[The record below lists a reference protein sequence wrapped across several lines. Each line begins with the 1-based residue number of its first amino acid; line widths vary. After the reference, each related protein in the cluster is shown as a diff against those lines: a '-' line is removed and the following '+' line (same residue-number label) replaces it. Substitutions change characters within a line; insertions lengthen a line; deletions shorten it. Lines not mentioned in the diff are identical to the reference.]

1 MRTRRTRQR
10 QARRGPA
17 RHATAATSRRF
28 RGTGWRIAA
37 APLLVLALVVTVLHP
52 LARTG
57 TDVGEVEAR
66 LSESAHGSIPL
77 LDGGVH
83 GTREGHAELDAPPSP
98 NGGFPVDLPTGHLP
112 DGGAYTTDGSGQW
125 RIVPGGTEPIGAPGA
140 RVFRYTVEIEEG
152 VDATSYGGDEAFARM
167 VDATLAN
174 PKSWTGDPRFGFQRI
189 SDPAHG
195 EPDFRVSL
203 TAAMTVREMCGYTIQ
218 LEVSCYNPIPGRVIV
233 NDARWVRGAV
243 PFQGDIGSYRQYV
256 INHEVGHAIGCA
268 AHVPCDAEGG
278 LAHVMMQQTL
288 SVANDDI
295 AQLDPHGDVPADGL
309 ACRYNPWPFPQ
320 AP

>member
-10 QARRGPA
+10 QDRRGPA
-17 RHATAATSRRF
+17 RIVAAAASRLLQAP
-28 RGTGWRIAA
+28 GWRIAA
-37 APLLVLALVVTVLHP
+37 IPVLVLAIVVAVLHP
-52 LARTG
+52 LGRTG
-57 TDVGEVEAR
+57 TDVGEAEAR
-66 LSESAHGSIPL
+66 LSEAAHGSVPL

-83 GTREGHAELDAPPSP
+83 GTRQQREDPGPIPSP
-98 NGGFPVDLPTGHLP
+98 NEGFPVDLPTGHLP
-112 DGGAYTTDGSGQW
+112 AGGGYATDGSGQW
-125 RIVPGGTEPIGAPGA
+125 RIVPGGTAPVGAPGA
-140 RVFRYTVEIEEG
+140 RVFRYTVEVENG
-152 VDATSYGGDEAFARM
+152 VDTTSYGGDEAVARM

-189 SDPAHG
+189 SDPGQG

-203 TAAMTVREMCGYTIQ
+203 TAAMTVREMCGYTIE

-256 INHEVGHAIGCA
+256 INHEIGHAIGFA
-268 AHVPCDAEGG
+268 AHVPCEAEGA

-288 SVANDDI
+288 STANNDI
-295 AQLDPHGDVPADGL
+295 AQLDPYGSIPADGL
-309 ACRYNPWPFPQ
+309 SCRYNPWPFPQ
-320 AP
+320 VP